1 MCRIAACDQGA
12 RKVDLAR
19 RDAYVLAAAPAML
32 FLGVYAYERGRYYYL
47 RVAPDFID
55 ISVNR
60 LLAGG
65 AMVGVLSIMLVGLT
79 LWMWNYSSSR
89 GKNAKWIAAS
99 LAAMVFLALPT
110 ALWVERLPRVSVGS
124 GPLASYAP
132 LISDIASVLAA
143 IVGTFVVHEARRV
156 ADRLRIAKAARKQA
170 DPRRQAKSDNAKHTG
185 GATSGG
191 TRNGEVAKSRDDDV
205 ASSSGDDDVA
215 SSGKLE
221 RLTPLVPWTL
231 LQGIALFIWTASVF
245 AGLGYRVERSSTTRL
260 CAADYFVA
268 DVHGDNLLLKSF
280 DHKTGE
286 ILSPVKVMEAKDTE
300 LDWCSP
306 QLIGAKGLTLW
317 DQGVE

>member
-1 MCRIAACDQGA
+1 M
-12 RKVDLAR
+12 DLAR
-19 RDAYVLAAAPAML
+19 RDAYVLAAAPAL
-32 FLGVYAYERGRYYYL
+32 VFLGVYAYERGRYYYL

-110 ALWVERLPRVSVGS
+110 ALWLERLPRISVDS

-143 IVGTFVVHEARRV
+143 VAATFVVHEARQV
-156 ADRLRIAKAARKQA
+156 VERLRIAKIARKKA
-170 DPRRQAKSDNAKHTG
+170 APRRQAKSGNVKHTG
-185 GATSGG
+185 VATSDG
-191 TRNGEVAKSRDDDV
+191 TRNGEVARSRDDDI
-205 ASSSGDDDVA
+205 ASSSGGDDAA

-221 RLTPLVPWTL
+221 RLTLLAPWTL
-231 LQGIALFIWTASVF
+231 VQGIALFIWTASVF

-260 CAADYFVA
+260 CVAEYFVA

-280 DHKTGE
+280 DRKTGE
-286 ILSPVKVMEAKDTE
+286 ILSPIKVKEAKDTE
-300 LDWCSP
+300 LDRCSP
-306 QLIGAKGLTLW
+306 LLIGARGLNLW
-317 DQGVE
+317 DQGAE